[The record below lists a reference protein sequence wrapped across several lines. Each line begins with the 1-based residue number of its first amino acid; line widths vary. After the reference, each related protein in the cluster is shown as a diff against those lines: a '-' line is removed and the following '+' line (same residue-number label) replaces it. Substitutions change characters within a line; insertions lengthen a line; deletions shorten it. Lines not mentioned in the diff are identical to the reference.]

1 MTQLNTGNGQR
12 ARKGLVWSTWSSTSS
27 KAHPDP
33 SVLSQ
38 TDQCNPEAP
47 NSTHIPERSFLKQR
61 FLSPSK
67 HWKLQAHGL
76 GPRICMYSI
85 LTEPAMMLCAYRY
98 TQYTNDDSLFT
109 ETRLRPALCSS
120 DTQNWMKYFQYTMKI
135 RSMVKIITEHEEKI
149 KWFLGITARREKL
162 IRVHRTWKQIQ
173 RKSTGDVSTLLL
185 RQEYSPQFTF
195 KRVC

>member
-12 ARKGLVWSTWSSTSS
+12 AAKDLSGPPGAQLLQKHILT
-27 KAHPDP
+27 P
-33 SVLSQ
+33 SVLWQ

-47 NSTHIPERSFLKQR
+47 NSTHIPERSFLKR
-61 FLSPSK
+61 RSLSPSK
-67 HWKLQAHGL
+67 HWKLQARGL

-85 LTEPAMMLCAYRY
+85 LTEPAMMLRAYRY
-98 TQYTNDDSLFT
+98 TQYTNDDSLFA

-120 DTQNWMKYFQYTMKI
+120 NTQNWMKYFQYTMKI
-135 RSMVKIITEHEEKI
+135 HSIVKITTEHEKKI

-162 IRVHRTWKQIQ
+162 IWVHRTWKQIQ

-185 RQEYSPQFTF
+185 RQECSPSTIHI
-195 KRVC
+195 